1 MGADFLNFA
10 KMKLFLFFIGSS
22 FATTCFKCK
31 ATAINENQVATT
43 PPTALVPSIASAKTN
58 CFGLTKD
65 GVDQKFKG
73 ECEGG
78 CYSLAYTLER
88 YHGDS
93 DRQVKS
99 YEYYVERGCKRDR
112 YALFYGK
119 NPVAEQNSDWG
130 AVTLTK
136 DNFGNH
142 GSITAKYTTQ
152 DVNGEKTAVVTAVAP
167 AITTSASWQLK
178 CRYENMMKN
187 ATMQA
192 NFPAATTRQR
202 YCGPEENQCV
212 SHVAQHDPKDYHF
225 EANMKIQYAYRD
237 CVKANAT
244 QIYHTLYYKSPLPG
258 VRDMNV
264 TTRTKYCDT
273 NACNNDI
280 AEWRSSGGSH
290 LGVNLLF
297 YALLGSLF
305 ALM

>member
-1 MGADFLNFA
+1 
-10 KMKLFLFFIGSS
+10 MKLFLFFIGSS
-22 FATTCFKCK
+22 LAAQQCFRCK
-31 ATAINENQVATT
+31 ATTIDDSQIATT
-43 PPTALVPSIASAKTN
+43 PPTEKVPSIGSAKTN

-65 GVDQKFKG
+65 GVDGKFKVN
-73 ECEGG
+73 CEGG
-78 CYSLAYTLER
+78 CYSLAYNLER
-88 YHGDS
+88 FHGESDS
-93 DRQVKS
+93 QVRS
-99 YEYYVERGCKRDR
+99 YEYHVERGCKRDR

-119 NPVAEQNSDWG
+119 NPAADMGTDWG
-130 AVTLTK
+130 SVTLNK

-152 DVNGEKTAVVTAVAP
+152 DVNGEKNAVITANAP
-167 AITTSASWQLK
+167 TMTLSSAWQLK
-178 CRYENMMKN
+178 CRYENTMKN

-192 NFPAATTRQR
+192 NFPPATTRQR

-225 EANMKIQYAYRD
+225 EANMKIQYAHRD

-273 NACNNDI
+273 EGCNDDI
-280 AEWRSSGGSH
+280 AEWRSSAGFR
-290 LGVNLLF
+290 LEVNILF
-297 YALLGSLF
+297 YTLLGSLF
-305 ALM
+305 AFM